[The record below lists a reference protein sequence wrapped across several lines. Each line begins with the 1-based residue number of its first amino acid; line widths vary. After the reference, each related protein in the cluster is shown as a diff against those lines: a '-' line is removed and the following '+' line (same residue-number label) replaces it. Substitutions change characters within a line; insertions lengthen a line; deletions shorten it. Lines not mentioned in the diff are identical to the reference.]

1 MSHLQRYGSRLDASE
16 DEDVVDD
23 DEKDLGAVENLKT
36 GHKSSLTASRAMVAA
51 PQPIIPAAAI
61 GMKQTPWAR
70 PSLDSRA
77 SSTTPDIFMMSPSVM
92 ALQQKYGSSSDGSG
106 VMFPLSTSVEPPPSI
121 MDADM
126 DVDMDEG
133 GHPGQMPFWR

>member
-1 MSHLQRYGSRLDASE
+1 MSLLQRYGSRLDASE
-16 DEDVVDD
+16 DEE
-23 DEKDLGAVENLKT
+23 DEEDLTRTTVENIKPCQQSFLT
-36 GHKSSLTASRAMVAA
+36 ISKSAVAAA
-51 PQPIIPAAAI
+51 PQPAAT

-77 SSTTPDIFMMSPSVM
+77 SSTTPDMFMMSPSVM

-106 VMFPLSTSVEPPPSI
+106 APVPLSTSVEPPPSI

-133 GHPGQMPFWR
+133 DHPGQMPFWS